1 MPKKEYG
8 WAGGNVPIIG
18 EHSLAKHRILRE
30 YVQRYIEILTQNP
43 RIDRLR
49 LTLVDAFAGGGIYQR
64 SGHDMPHLGS
74 PAILIQATAAAQE
87 RVNTNR
93 QKPVVVLPTFYFI
106 DKSKANLTV
115 LEETLRTY
123 VYPSH
128 PGVSPTVLCGTFED
142 RLAPL
147 LIRIKQEG
155 RAHRAI
161 FILDQ
166 YGYTAVPLSSLQ
178 TIFRELPKAEVF
190 LTLAVGW
197 IAAYLRTVASAA
209 EALRTS
215 LGIRAEATE
224 DEIEERLLGT
234 EGSDAKLRVVQKLLH
249 DAFVKDSGAR
259 YATPFFI
266 VSRESHRPYWFLH
279 LANSSRAND
288 VVKEL
293 HWSIQNHFSH
303 YGGSGLS
310 MLGFDPQRE
319 PASGQL
325 SFEFDDLAKQRTN
338 SALLEQL
345 PNRIGSC
352 YSSGVPFGN
361 LFAALANETP
371 ATKEMLRGVLT
382 TLCRESVLIKRG
394 GDGEQRRGKTPIRDG
409 DVLTLSKQIRI
420 HW

>member
-18 EHSLAKHRILRE
+18 EHSVAKHRILRE
-30 YVQRYIEILTQNP
+30 YVQRYVEILTQNP

-64 SGHDMPHLGS
+64 SGHDAPHLGS
-74 PAILIQATAAAQE
+74 PAILIQATSAAQA

-93 QKPVVVLPTFYFI
+93 QKPVVILPAFYFI
-106 DKSKANLTV
+106 DKSETNLAV
-115 LEETLRTY
+115 LQETLRTQ
-123 VYPSH
+123 VYPEH
-128 PGVSPTVLCGTFED
+128 PGVSPTVLCGAFEEQ
-142 RLAPL
+142 LEPL
-147 LIRIKQEG
+147 LGRIKQEG

-161 FILDQ
+161 FLLDQ
-166 YGYTAVPLSSLQ
+166 YGYTAVPLASLQ

-197 IAAYLRTVASAA
+197 IAAYLRSVASARETVRA
-209 EALRTS
+209 S
-215 LGIRAEATE
+215 LGIHAAATE
-224 DEIEERLLGT
+224 DEIEESLLRT

-249 DAFVKDSGAR
+249 EVFVKDSGAR

-293 HWSIQNHFSH
+293 HWSVQNHFSH
-303 YGGSGLS
+303 YGDSGLS

-319 PASGQL
+319 PARGQL
-325 SFEFDDLAKQRTN
+325 SFAFDDRARQRTTA
-338 SALLEQL
+338 ALLEQL
-345 PNRIGSC
+345 PDRIGSC

-371 ATKEMLRGVLT
+371 ATKEMLRDALT
-382 TLCRESVLIKRG
+382 TLCRESVLIKSG
-394 GDGEQRRGKTPIRDG
+394 GSGEQRHGKTPIRDD
-409 DVLTLSKQIRI
+409 DVLALSKQIRFI
-420 HW
+420 W